1 MAQNIIYNPCVYAC
15 MLSQSCLTICDSMDS
30 SPPGSSI
37 HGLLQARV
45 LEWVAIS
52 SSRGP
57 SPPRDWTQ
65 VSHIAGRFFTVWATK
80 EALLFLLICKR
91 LYHRTQRVCILNSST
106 ASCLIISSS
115 CSNHNFSPLGTSEL
129 DVCMQTLIWR
139 CSGIQGGRGYMQ
151 SHMPAGRLRASGE
164 VMALMPFKLFCL
176 PPLVSWYMQTSLPH
190 DAILYPFNQQ
200 KWRSI

>member
-1 MAQNIIYNPCVYAC
+1 
-15 MLSQSCLTICDSMDS
+15 MDS

-37 HGLLQARV
+37 HGILRARV

-52 SSRGP
+52 SSRGSSP
-57 SPPRDWTQ
+57 SRDRTQ
-65 VSHIAGRFFTVWATK
+65 VSYIAGRIFTIWATK
-80 EALLFLLICKR
+80 EALLFLLIYKR
-91 LYHRTQRVCILNSST
+91 LYRRTQRVCILDSST

-115 CSNHNFSPLGTSEL
+115 CSYHNFSPLGTSEL

-139 CSGIQGGRGYMQ
+139 CSGIQGGRGGYMQ
-151 SHMPAGRLRASGE
+151 SHMPAGRLRALGE

-176 PPLVSWYMQTSLPH
+176 PPLVSWYMQTSLLH